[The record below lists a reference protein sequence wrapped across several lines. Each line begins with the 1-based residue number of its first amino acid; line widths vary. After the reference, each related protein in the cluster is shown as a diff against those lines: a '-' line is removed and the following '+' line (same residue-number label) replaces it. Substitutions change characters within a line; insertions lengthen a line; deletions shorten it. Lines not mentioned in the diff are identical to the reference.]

1 MFTRPLLATSHTR
14 HSHTP
19 FSHAALLFTSLPRAT
34 LSWMLPRNISLSHT
48 RIHISCSWHIFHI
61 DLFHPLFLSAKLFRS
76 HIPSTCS
83 TFAHNFFQAL
93 SSTLADNSFTH
104 STALSHTTLCNYRC
118 RTISFVFPAF
128 PVQVQPQLVFYW
140 TKLICGVIQSFNWL
154 LIVVVRSC
162 CCCCCCCRCRC
173 CRCRRLILLLL
184 PCCCVVVVVAVVVAA
199 LKFGENWPQTC
210 FQRPSDVS
218 INNPKF

>member
-154 LIVVVRSC
+154 LIVGCSFLLLLLLSLSLLSLSPLDFVVVAVLLCC
-162 CCCCCCCRCRC
+162 CCCCCCCRCC
-173 CRCRRLILLLL
+173 GC
-184 PCCCVVVVVAVVVAA
+184 
-199 LKFGENWPQTC
+199 PQ
-210 FQRPSDVS
+210 
-218 INNPKF
+218 IW